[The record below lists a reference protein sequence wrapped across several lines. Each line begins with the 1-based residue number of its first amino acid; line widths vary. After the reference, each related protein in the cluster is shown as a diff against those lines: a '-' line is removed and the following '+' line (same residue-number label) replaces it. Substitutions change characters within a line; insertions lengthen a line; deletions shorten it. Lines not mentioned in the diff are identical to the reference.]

1 LHMRI
6 FVSACGEGLG
16 HSSRIAAFL
25 AALKRRGHSGI
36 VATYGPSCERL
47 KKMGLPVFQTSPE
60 VSMVGS
66 GGQISILRSFL
77 ATSKNAS
84 GFLHTVDHEQEKMKK
99 IGAQAVVSD
108 SRLATTM
115 AGNRLGLPVFYISN
129 QTTYPDVNLSSV
141 HSGSLGEAAVN
152 KMMQKP
158 ASLPVH
164 FADTVVIPD
173 FSPPSTICLPLLS
186 HEPWIKKKTHFIGP
200 MNMASFAS
208 GKPAAWKSGKPKIL
222 VTMGGQAFREGAY
235 HQAVEITSK
244 LQGFDFLISSIFA
257 HKDFDSGSAKVRRFL
272 HNLQSFQLAAD
283 ILVMP
288 AGHSGIMESILLGK
302 PALLLPD
309 AMQPEQLS
317 NAHRYKALGFG
328 DFLSLSQMEKLP
340 EKLKSLWQNYPR
352 HKRRLESFSLR
363 EKSSMNGAENLVKLC
378 EEFVKR
384 TNY

>member
-1 LHMRI
+1 MRI

-16 HSSRIAAFL
+16 HSSRIAALL
-25 AALKRRGHSGI
+25 AAMKKRGHSGI
-36 VATYGPSCERL
+36 VATYGPAYERL
-47 KKMGLPVFQTSPE
+47 KKMGFSVFQTYPE
-60 VSMVGS
+60 VSMMGS
-66 GGQISILRSFL
+66 GGQLSILHSFL
-77 ATSKNAS
+77 ATSKNA
-84 GFLHTVDHEQEKMKK
+84 GVFLHTVGHEQKKMRK

-108 SRLATTM
+108 SRLATTI

-129 QTTYPDVNLSSV
+129 QTTYPEVNLSRIN
-141 HSGSLGEAAVN
+141 SGSLGEAAVN
-152 KMMQKP
+152 KIMQKP

-173 FSPPSTICLPLLS
+173 FSPPSTISLPLLS

-200 MNMASFAS
+200 MNMASVAP
-208 GKPAAWKSGKPKIL
+208 GKPAVWKSGKPKVL

-235 HQAVEITSK
+235 HRAVEITSN

-272 HNLQSFQLAAD
+272 PNLHSFQLASD

-302 PALLLPD
+302 PSLLLPD
-309 AMQPEQLS
+309 AVQPEQLS

-328 DFLSLSQMEKLP
+328 DFLPLSQMEKLP
-340 EKLKSLWQNYPR
+340 EKLQSLWQNYSR

-363 EKSSMNGAENLVKLC
+363 EKNSMNGAENLVKLC

-384 TNY
+384 TSY